1 MEPLS
6 VAATESAIINTPVRK
21 TELSA
26 VERLVFF
33 FQKVHALRYAH
44 GTYIGA
50 CDGRCACNSRHDDNY
65 PILLAICRSGNGLLL
80 SFLDIQSAVEPFIFA
95 RDGTMKY
102 TPALWHR

>member
-6 VAATESAIINTPVRK
+6 VAATESAIINTAVRK

-26 VERLVFF
+26 VARLVFF

-44 GTYIGA
+44 GTCIGA
-50 CDGRCACNSRHDDNY
+50 CDGRCACTTLAAAIIIRY
-65 PILLAICRSGNGLLL
+65 FLAIHRRILLL
-80 SFLDIQSAVEPFIFA
+80 SFPDIQSAIEPFIFA

-102 TPALWHR
+102 APALWHR